1 MGTEATLDDLCVN
14 TIRALSIDTVE
25 RAKSGHPGAPMG
37 LAPAAFALW
46 TRHLRH
52 NPKNPAWPNRD
63 RFVLSAGH
71 ASALLYS
78 LLFLTGYDVSLE
90 DLRAFRQWGSRTP
103 GHPEYGLTPGVE
115 TTTGPLGQGFA
126 NAVGMA
132 VAEELLAARFN
143 RPGHAIVDHRTSGIC
158 SDGDLMEGIS
168 HEAASLAGHLGLG
181 KLVFVYDDNHIT
193 IDGPTELAFSDDV
206 AARFEAYGWHTI
218 RVEDGTDLEGIDVAL
233 RKAEEET
240 ARPSLVVVRTHIAQG
255 APTKQDSEAAHG
267 SPLGADEIKAWRAS
281 VSWPDEDFHVP
292 DEALRV
298 FRSTAEQGRA
308 AEAGWNELF
317 TDWAESEPDLA
328 AEWERR
334 MARRLPGMAGVL
346 PVIESE
352 RLATRKA
359 TTKTL
364 AALAPVV
371 PELVGGS
378 ADLTESNGAA
388 LGDEPAFA
396 PGSPGRYV
404 HFGVRE
410 HAMAAAMNGMA
421 LHGGLRPYGGTFLI
435 FSDYM
440 RPAIRLAALMQV
452 PTIFLFSH
460 DSIGLGEDGPTHQPV
475 EQLAA
480 LRAIPGLTVIRPGDA
495 NETVQAWH
503 AALENTSGPTAIVVT
518 RQDLPIIDRSVC
530 APASNLARGAYTLD
544 EFGPEKDL
552 PDAILVGTGSEVQV
566 AAAAAEIL
574 AAEGVRARVV
584 SMPSW
589 ELFERQT
596 PEYRSSVLPP
606 EVTARVSVEAAATFG
621 WSRWVG
627 DRGASIGVDRFGA
640 SAPGATV
647 MAEFGVTA
655 ENVAARARSLLA

>member
-1 MGTEATLDDLCVN
+1 MGMEATLDGLCVN
-14 TIRALSIDTVE
+14 TIRALSMDMVE

-37 LAPAAFALW
+37 LAPAAFVLW

-52 NPKNPAWPNRD
+52 NPADPSWPNRD

-115 TTTGPLGQGFA
+115 ATTGPLGQGFA
-126 NAVGMA
+126 NAVGMGM
-132 VAEELLAARFN
+132 AEGLLATRFN
-143 RPGHAIVDHRTSGIC
+143 RPGHAIVDHRTFGMC

-181 KLVFVYDDNHIT
+181 KLVFIYDDNHIT

-206 AARFEAYGWHTI
+206 ARRFEAYGWHTT
-218 RVEDGTDLEGIDVAL
+218 RVEDGTDVEAIDAAL
-233 RKAEEET
+233 REAEEET

-255 APTKQDSEAAHG
+255 APTKQNSEAAHG
-267 SPLGADEIKAWRAS
+267 SPLGANEIKAWRAS
-281 VSWPDEDFHVP
+281 VGWPDEDFRVP

-298 FRSTAEQGRA
+298 FRSALEQGRA
-308 AEAGWNELF
+308 AEAGWNELLA
-317 TDWAESEPDLA
+317 DWAESEPDLA

-334 MARRLPGMAGVL
+334 TARRLPDMAGAL
-346 PVIESE
+346 PVIEGE
-352 RLATRKA
+352 KLATRKA
-359 TTKTL
+359 TAKSL
-364 AALAPVV
+364 AALAPMV

-388 LGDEPAFA
+388 LGDEPGFA
-396 PGSPGRYV
+396 PGSPGRYI

-440 RPAIRLAALMQV
+440 RPAIRLAALMEV

-495 NETVQAWH
+495 NETVEAWRV
-503 AALENTSGPTAIVVT
+503 ALENAGGPTAIVVT
-518 RQDLPIIDRSVC
+518 RQDLPIVDRSVC
-530 APASNLARGAYTLD
+530 APASDLARGAYTLD
-544 EFGPEKDL
+544 EFGPQRDL
-552 PDAILVGTGSEVQV
+552 PDVIVIGTGSEVHV
-566 AAAAAEIL
+566 AVAAAEIL

-596 PEYRSSVLPP
+596 QDYRSSVLPP

-621 WSRWVG
+621 WSRWVR
-627 DRGASIGVDRFGA
+627 DRGTSIGVDRFGA